1 MSKAT
6 KSSVKNKSPMKNL
19 YCSACNKLF
28 KNINS
33 FENHENS
40 KKHKENVA
48 NMAMDDD
55 IDISDFED
63 GGRQESMTKNDEQIN
78 GQTEEGDGDGM
89 GNSTS
94 DIEDN
99 DIRETLSDDS
109 DKIQVIY
116 LKYIGDYIL
125 I

>member
-6 KSSVKNKSPMKNL
+6 KSSAKNKSAMKNL

-55 IDISDFED
+55 INISDFEED
-63 GGRQESMTKNDEQIN
+63 VGRQETMTKNEQIN
-78 GQTEEGDGDGM
+78 GQTEEDDGM

-116 LKYIGDYIL
+116 LKYIGVYIL
-125 I
+125 L